1 MKPPSFSRISGL
13 LPSSDIT
20 TAMTN
25 TQNNDTIDSFVK
37 AQLLIYSNG
46 SPYYHNLD
54 NRVVITLATLS
65 FYCYRPTILAI
76 LEFVDAIN
84 VMENAPTENDS
95 KSPMPNVST
104 ANFNSVEDGPTSYI
118 IDEPVAKGF
127 LSNGKTRIIFFLS
140 LNMATAQIF
149 LMNEDE
155 TSLAT
160 LSQNNLVADI
170 KVFSSSFS
178 IKAALGNL
186 KISDDTLPRSHSYYW
201 ACDMRNPEGS
211 SFVKLDFS
219 SFSENDEDYNGYD
232 YSLTGNLSEVR
243 IVYLNRFVQEVT
255 SYFMGLVPRNSETF
269 VKLKDHGTNS
279 EKQFPTSE
287 IQGSPAL
294 KLDLLLS
301 RPIILMP
308 KRTQS
313 ADYLKLDA
321 KHITVQ
327 NTFRWLGGDKNEISA
342 VRLDIMTVKVED
354 INLTVGTGRISGESI
369 IQDVSGLSVTLQ
381 RSLRDLLHQ
390 VPATEA
396 IIQINA
402 IKAALSNKEYEI
414 ITECAISN
422 ISEIPRMARG
432 AWILYKSN
440 LRGDGFLFATLKGFS
455 VIDVREGIKEELRL
469 AIGKSWGTES
479 TFSSDASDTLRL
491 TRPGEK
497 NVLCELNSQSIPSM
511 LILDATFKNSLTNI
525 SLCVQRPKL
534 LVVLDFLLAISE
546 FFVPSL
552 RSVLSDEEEILPLP
566 LSNAVIIDQQIYFQP
581 SVVFSLSPLRPLLVD
596 DAKFEHF
603 IYDGKGGKLFL
614 QSRDGRNI
622 SKFNTQIIIHVGD
635 GKRLQF
641 KNVTI
646 VNGHCLDNCVFL
658 GSNSSYSASED
669 DKVYFKEMEE
679 DVPLVTSEDRRDD
692 VAALLLL
699 LMGQLNLL
707 LNCRLEMKHQDST
720 TWVAIGP
727 ELTFY
732 NASKK
737 LVDPLLHPIRLS
749 MPILMRFAGALVS
762 PLNILAYSIGHGWAK
777 GQEKRSSLRL
787 RVLPNLVHLRFSMAP
802 VSSRTSW
809 FLSWIGASCCFM
821 ETISV
826 CFKGLDAINSRPVAE
841 PWARA
846 VLEGRA
852 WASVDCCW
860 METTGAFCRVS
871 CSWLQWGRVGT
882 GTTCCWLGA
891 EARARPELEG
901 GAGPGTG
908 NLRDQKVYFLEDLST
923 IWICC
928 AGNEP
933 PAKGVL
939 AVNTSFAK
947 VKRPTSYRLISS
959 FGLENAA
966 RKDFFSILPSE
977 DDDSV
982 NDCCSVWFPV
992 APKGYVAV
1000 GCVVS
1005 PGSRPPSLSS
1015 ALCILS
1021 SLVTPC
1027 TLKDCIAF
1035 QMADLNGHAN
1045 DIAFW
1050 RVDNSFGSFLPAS
1063 SDMSVDGR
1071 AYEFRHMIL
1080 DYLSSLQ

>member
-1 MKPPSFSRISGL
+1 MSSPPNFCPDDHHATKLLLDLGNCGLYTVLSLQDYWGSDSSEADDMYLQFSLILSDVSAFLVDVIERCGIARVNFSRLMQVAKVFQGEVSSSDELQPWNQSDFEGWLSMLTWKGVGNREAVWQRRYICLVGPFLYILENPESKYYKQYISLRGKQVQPVPKDTDVAQNVLAVYDARQSNLKGPATITGLSQISSPGEVTTMKSTDKNIQSYIEKLFITGVLDELRVCVSYCYEKNQIAKKVLLGNENQLFEFRAIGGQVELSIREDVIYIGTLLKSLEIVDQYQFSTMALPRYLARSFIQNSNEAMSHQLSTGSYGQPNQSDSEDKFFEASDELDDVIEFPTKQNDRSFSAWASSSSLRSSMKPPSFSRISGL

-46 SPYYHNLD
+46 SPDYHNLD

-84 VMENAPTENDS
+84 VMENAPP
-95 KSPMPNVST
+95 KMT
-104 ANFNSVEDGPTSYI
+104 ASLPCPILISV
-118 IDEPVAKGF
+118 
-127 LSNGKTRIIFFLS
+127 L
-140 LNMATAQIF
+140 
-149 LMNEDE
+149 
-155 TSLAT
+155 
-160 LSQNNLVADI
+160 
-170 KVFSSSFS
+170 
-178 IKAALGNL
+178 
-186 KISDDTLPRSHSYYW
+186 
-201 ACDMRNPEGS
+201 
-211 SFVKLDFS
+211 
-219 SFSENDEDYNGYD
+219 FSENDEDYNGYD
-232 YSLTGNLSEVR
+232 YSLTGNLSELFK
-243 IVYLNRFVQEVT
+243 IGCQTHY
-255 SYFMGLVPRNSETF
+255 
-269 VKLKDHGTNS
+269 
-279 EKQFPTSE
+279 
-287 IQGSPAL
+287 
-294 KLDLLLS
+294 
-301 RPIILMP
+301 
-308 KRTQS
+308 S
-313 ADYLKLDA
+313 AKYIPVA
-321 KHITVQ
+321 C
-327 NTFRWLGGDKNEISA
+327 GDKNEISA

-422 ISEIPRMARG
+422 ISEIPRMVPSLGDAFGTPKENIEKDVSPVPTAMASEDLGEQKWITIKVLVSVEYVELSLHSGITRDSPLASLQARG

-692 VAALLLL
+692 VAAPAVVAD
-699 LMGQLNLL
+699 G
-707 LNCRLEMKHQDST
+707 ST
-720 TWVAIGP
+720 ELVIELQAIGP

-732 NASKK
+732 NASEEVGRSFATSNKAIHAYLDAFLQRGTKLPNSGITNIHQLEQDAIWGVASQVGCQISPNK
-737 LVDPLLHPIRLS
+737 LV
-749 MPILMRFAGALVS
+749 MRANGA
-762 PLNILAYSIGHGWAK
+762 
-777 GQEKRSSLRL
+777 
-787 RVLPNLVHLRFSMAP
+787 
-802 VSSRTSW
+802 
-809 FLSWIGASCCFM
+809 
-821 ETISV
+821 
-826 CFKGLDAINSRPVAE
+826 
-841 PWARA
+841 
-846 VLEGRA
+846 
-852 WASVDCCW
+852 
-860 METTGAFCRVS
+860 
-871 CSWLQWGRVGT
+871 
-882 GTTCCWLGA
+882 
-891 EARARPELEG
+891 
-901 GAGPGTG
+901 
-908 NLRDQKVYFLEDLST
+908 
-923 IWICC
+923 
-928 AGNEP
+928 
-933 PAKGVL
+933 
-939 AVNTSFAK
+939 
-947 VKRPTSYRLISS
+947 
-959 FGLENAA
+959 
-966 RKDFFSILPSE
+966 
-977 DDDSV
+977 
-982 NDCCSVWFPV
+982 
-992 APKGYVAV
+992 
-1000 GCVVS
+1000 
-1005 PGSRPPSLSS
+1005 
-1015 ALCILS
+1015 
-1021 SLVTPC
+1021 
-1027 TLKDCIAF
+1027 IA
-1035 QMADLNGHAN
+1035 
-1045 DIAFW
+1045 
-1050 RVDNSFGSFLPAS
+1050 
-1063 SDMSVDGR
+1063 
-1071 AYEFRHMIL
+1071 
-1080 DYLSSLQ
+1080 